1 MIISGILGHP
11 LKNPRS
17 IKIWKKYF
25 KKNNIRSKMEK
36 FDIVPK
42 NLPKFFQFIKKERN
56 FKATAVTMP
65 YKKEVLKYLDDVDEF
80 AKKAGA
86 VNLIIKK
93 RKKLIGYNTDLFG
106 AFNSI
111 KNEITKFDR
120 IIIIGLGGTG
130 EAIFK
135 YLSSRY
141 KNKEF
146 VLISKKYKI
155 KKKSKKIQILNK
167 INSKILFKPALII
180 NCSPLGSDLKK
191 RFIKKTPI
199 KKEFVDNINSS
210 SFVFDIIYSPKKTIF
225 SKICKKN
232 KLKYLN
238 GLKMNTL
245 QAFRALELAFGK

>member
-1 MIISGILGHP
+1 M
-11 LKNPRS
+11 
-17 IKIWKKYF
+17 
-25 KKNNIRSKMEK
+25 
-36 FDIVPK
+36 
-42 NLPKFFQFIKKERN
+42 
-56 FKATAVTMP
+56 
-65 YKKEVLKYLDDVDEF
+65 
-80 AKKAGA
+80 
-86 VNLIIKK
+86 
-93 RKKLIGYNTDLFG
+93 IGYNTDLYG

-111 KNEITKFDR
+111 RDEIRKFDR

-130 EAIFK
+130 QAIFK

-141 KNKEF
+141 KKSKF
-146 VLISKKYKI
+146 LLISRKYKI

-167 INSKILFKPALII
+167 IHSKILIKPALII

-191 RFIKKTPI
+191 QFIKQTPI
-199 KKEFVDNINSS
+199 KKELIKKINSS

-225 SKICKKN
+225 SNICKRN